1 MLSGLYEPVP
11 SFQARVDWRYVGEQ
25 WDLAPYAFSPD
36 TRPAYARLDA
46 YARYAWKSP
55 GGPVRELAFTG
66 RVQNV
71 LNRHYEERLG
81 IPSPGINFL
90 LGVEAGI

>member
-11 SFQARVDWRYVGEQ
+11 AFQARVDWRYVGEQ
-25 WDLAPYAFSPD
+25 WDLAPFAFSPA
-36 TRPAYARLDA
+36 TRPAYARLDVFG
-46 YARYAWKSP
+46 RYVWKSP
-55 GGPVRELAFTG
+55 TARLRDVAFTV
-66 RVQNV
+66 RVMNV

-90 LGVEAGI
+90 IGAEVGI